1 MSRLRRQNGRAIIS
15 PCAVWADREPGNQL
29 ELQVAGGGFVSTPD
43 DLVRFASALLKGDLV
58 SEARFAELTTPRK
71 MANGKINPQQ
81 YALGWRTGTMSY
93 PKGAETTTPIIHH
106 GGTALGSQCMLMMA
120 PDALV
125 AVAICGNAFT
135 GGSDP
140 LSCNSR
146 PISHGSS

>member
-1 MSRLRRQNGRAIIS
+1 
-15 PCAVWADREPGNQL
+15 
-29 ELQVAGGGFVSTPD
+29 
-43 DLVRFASALLKGDLV
+43 
-58 SEARFAELTTPRK
+58 

-140 LSCNSR
+140 LLQLSADIARLFMKENAVRITAS
-146 PISHGSS
+146 GYE